1 MFTEANEYQEENAFF
16 LKLAYDIHHVESCGN
31 PHGLSGSD
39 DFMHFNDFSIKG
51 IFIGFYRNKT
61 DILFLVG
68 IIIVKC
74 FDIVVSGDI
83 DLPFL
88 FPVGCTTSY

>member
-1 MFTEANEYQEENAFF
+1 MVYQRAMT
-16 LKLAYDIHHVESCGN
+16 SCM
-31 PHGLSGSD
+31 L
-39 DFMHFNDFSIKG
+39 MIFSIKG

-74 FDIVVSGDI
+74 FDIVVTSTYLFSFLSDVQHLI
-83 DLPFL
+83 DLENSFL
-88 FPVGCTTSY
+88 GFQRVLIVLKIGQC

>member
-1 MFTEANEYQEENAFF
+1 MVYQRAMT
-16 LKLAYDIHHVESCGN
+16 SCM
-31 PHGLSGSD
+31 L
-39 DFMHFNDFSIKG
+39 MIFSIKG

-83 DLPFL
+83 NLPFL